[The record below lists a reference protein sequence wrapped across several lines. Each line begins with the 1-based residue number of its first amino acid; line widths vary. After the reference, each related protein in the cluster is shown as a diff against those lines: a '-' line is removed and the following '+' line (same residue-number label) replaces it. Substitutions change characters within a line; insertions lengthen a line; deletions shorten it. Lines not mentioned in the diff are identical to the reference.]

1 MNMLPKYLKIHGF
14 RSYIDAE
21 INFEDFGNK
30 FVVIGENGAG
40 KSSLIQMITTALYGV
55 NDATDSKGSGLD
67 KCINTDCDYFQLEF
81 CFVMNNVEYLIITK
95 KVRGE
100 SKELEFYIDGINQS
114 EKVTETQEKINS
126 VLKMNYNTFLD
137 TVCLG
142 QGQSD
147 RFMNKKPAER
157 KETFVQILDI
167 QKYEQYEKEAKENKK
182 ETKQKMTEIEN
193 QIDFIQKTECDIEA
207 ETKEIE
213 SLENQNDFDL
223 KPKMDDLTEKL
234 NLEIKNKNEY
244 NVLAKQNQYIK
255 SNRVR
260 IESDIDSA
268 KQNLNR
274 YESMENELNMEDSDF
289 DESKIENQQNI
300 IDEAKQK
307 ISDAKEIMSK
317 LDTQIDF
324 YQTDFNKINKKY
336 IGFEK
341 YNKSVCDF
349 CGGEI
354 SSEHKQKH
362 LTEMKTQMDELQS
375 NIDSNQIKIESI
387 KTKAKKYANQGKEAT
402 IEKKKLIE
410 EQKACEENKNKIK
423 RIQLMISNQKEN
435 LDKLQEEYAENLKM
449 KIVEV
454 EAKDWKDAEYKHEL
468 DNCTQLFNSNNTK
481 IALIKDKINTF
492 KKNQKEIKRLKN
504 QLTSLKELY
513 SDYNSL
519 ATAFGKS
526 GIPKDII
533 SHDIPE
539 IENETN
545 KILGLLTDN
554 AMSVKYETEKES
566 AKGKKSIDT
575 LDILINDSNGSR
587 SYETYSGGE
596 KFRIDF
602 ACHIGLA
609 KFLTK
614 RSGAT
619 IDFLII
625 DEGLGSQDDGA
636 KQKFLES
643 VNLLNGIFKQIMV
656 ITHIQDLQNAFEKRV
671 LIQKV
676 QLTGSH
682 VELIA

>member
-1 MNMLPKYLKIHGF
+1 MLPKYLRIHGF

-21 INFEDFGNK
+21 INFEDFGKK
-30 FVVIGENGAG
+30 FVVVGENGAG

-67 KCINTDCDYFQLEF
+67 KCINTECDYFQLKF

-95 KVRGE
+95 KARGE
-100 SKELEFYIDGINQS
+100 SKELEFYIDGVNQS

-167 QKYEQYEKEAKENKK
+167 QKYEQYEKEAKEHKK
-182 ETKQKMTEIEN
+182 EIKQEMVGIES
-193 QIDFIQKTECDIEA
+193 QIEFIQKVDCDIDA
-207 ETKEIE
+207 ESKEIE
-213 SLENQNDFDL
+213 TLENQNDFDL
-223 KPKMDDLTEKL
+223 KPKIEELTEQL
-234 NLEIKNKNEY
+234 NQEIKNKNEY
-244 NVLAKQNQYIK
+244 NVLVKQNQYIK
-255 SNRVR
+255 ANRMR
-260 IESDIDSA
+260 IDSEIEKAQSNLDRYSTMESELNIEENLFDETELEKQQEIIDTA
-268 KQNLNR
+268 KQ
-274 YESMENELNMEDSDF
+274 E
-289 DESKIENQQNI
+289 
-300 IDEAKQK
+300 
-307 ISDAKEIMSK
+307 ISDAKEVVSK
-317 LDTQIDF
+317 LNTEIEF
-324 YQTDFNKINKKY
+324 YQTDFDKIKKKY
-336 IGFEK
+336 VGFKK
-341 YNKSVCDF
+341 YNKSICDF

-354 SSEHKQKH
+354 SFEHKQSH
-362 LTEMKTQMDELQS
+362 LSEMKTQMEELES
-375 NIDSNQIKIESI
+375 KINSNQLQI
-387 KTKAKKYANQGKEAT
+387 KKYMDSARQSATKGKQASV
-402 IEKKKLIE
+402 EKERLIK
-410 EQKACEENKNKIK
+410 EQKVYEENKNKVK
-423 RIQLMISNQKEN
+423 RIQLMISNQNEN
-435 LDKLQEEYAENLKM
+435 LEKLKQEQQEIMKM

-454 EAKDWKDAEYKHEL
+454 ENKEWKDNEYKYEL
-468 DNCTQLFNSNNTK
+468 DNCNRTLNSNVTK
-481 IALIKDKINTF
+481 IALIKNKIDAFN
-492 KKNQKEIKRLKN
+492 KNQKEIEKLKK
-504 QLTSLKELY
+504 QLAILKESY

-575 LDILINDSNGSR
+575 LDIFINDSNGSR

-625 DEGLGSQDDGA
+625 DEGLGSQDDAA

-643 VNLLNGIFKQIMV
+643 VNLLNGVFKQIMV
-656 ITHIQDLQNAFEKRV
+656 ITHIQDLQSAFEKRV
-671 LIQKV
+671 LIQKN